1 MSIATLMAYAPK
13 RDLYAELSDARRENE
28 RLRKKNDELADKLER
43 QTRRTNTKHEL
54 LADARRRRKAVKK
67 IYLVTLTQNKQLA
80 KEGAEMSARI
90 TELVKDANKAEA
102 ERIQL
107 GEMLEEAR
115 LIASMLSIDE
125 QGPVA
130 VVDAKKLRDLILAIG
145 AWPAG

>member
-13 RDLYAELSDARRENE
+13 RDYRAEATDALREVE

-43 QTRRTNTKHEL
+43 QQRQTRTKHEL
-54 LADARRRRKAVKK
+54 MMDARRRRESVKG
-67 IYLVTLTQNKQLA
+67 IYLSTLTQNKRLA

-102 ERIQL
+102 ERSQL

-130 VVDAKKLRDLILAIG
+130 VVDAKKLRELILAIG
-145 AWPAG
+145 AWPVG